1 MKGWRERL
9 SVIGDAVERE
19 NAAAGESSPD
29 DASELPAR
37 EYEFERDAREQT
49 GDGGTA
55 GDDDERAGE
64 GEGGGVQALA
74 GATKEQA
81 AAAAASGLDRSRNAA
96 AGDDEN
102 GDDPVAPA
110 LRRRA
115 EKTRAT
121 PEVSRVKMNV

>member
-1 MKGWRERL
+1 M
-9 SVIGDAVERE
+9 
-19 NAAAGESSPD
+19 
-29 DASELPAR
+29 PAR

-81 AAAAASGLDRSRNAA
+81 AAAAASGLDRSRTQPPATTKTA
-96 AGDDEN
+96 TT
-102 GDDPVAPA
+102 PWRPA